1 MSKVLKPTKF
11 AAADKS
17 GGVRRPVRT
26 GATLNGSDAL
36 QRENSKSQSSVA
48 ATSVGQGIKKNLNG
62 AGRDP
67 REQQTPLRKQE
78 EPSDLQQNLN
88 QNLG

>member
-1 MSKVLKPTKF
+1 MKTNQVVSDGLFGPAPLKRQTRG
-11 AAADKS
+11 A
-17 GGVRRPVRT
+17 
-26 GATLNGSDAL
+26 ATLNGSDAL
-36 QRENSKSQSSVA
+36 QRKNGEGQSSVA
-48 ATSVGQGIKKNLNG
+48 ATSVGQDIKKSLNG

-78 EPSDLQQNLN
+78 EPSDLLQNLD